1 MKKTLGILLVSL
13 TAAMGL
19 AIPAVG
25 SGAAQTV
32 RVKEV
37 DYHITLSARPKAGM
51 VKFVIRNA
59 GDDPH
64 NFALR
69 GGGKRWS
76 SRVVGEGAS
85 STLTARLK
93 KGVRYSYWC
102 VVGDHAQK
110 GMRGSFVAR

>member
-1 MKKTLGILLVSL
+1 MKKTLGTLLISL
-13 TAAMGL
+13 TAAVAL
-19 AIPAVG
+19 TIPTLG
-25 SGAAQTV
+25 SGAGQTV
-32 RVKEV
+32 QVKEV
-37 DYHITLSARPKAGM
+37 EYRIALSARPRAGL
-51 VKFVIRNA
+51 VKFVIRNV

-69 GGGKRWS
+69 GGGRRWS
-76 SRVVGEGAS
+76 SRVVGAGAS

>member
-13 TAAMGL
+13 VAAVGL
-19 AIPAVG
+19 AIPALG
-25 SGAAQTV
+25 SGAGQTV
-32 RVKEV
+32 QVKEV
-37 DYHITLSARPKAGM
+37 DYRISLSVRPKAGA
-51 VKFVIRNA
+51 VKFVIRNV

-69 GGGKRWS
+69 GGGRRWS
-76 SRVVGEGAS
+76 SRIVGSGAS

-102 VVGDHAQK
+102 VVGDHAQE